1 VDTEQGRARDDLS
14 VLDDDDNA
22 GESGQR
28 RTQQQ
33 QLSRVARLASLDPAD
48 GIPL

>member
-1 VDTEQGRARDDLS
+1 MT
-14 VLDDDDNA
+14 VLDDDDKA
-22 GESGQR
+22 GGRDQR
-28 RTQQQ
+28 STQQH